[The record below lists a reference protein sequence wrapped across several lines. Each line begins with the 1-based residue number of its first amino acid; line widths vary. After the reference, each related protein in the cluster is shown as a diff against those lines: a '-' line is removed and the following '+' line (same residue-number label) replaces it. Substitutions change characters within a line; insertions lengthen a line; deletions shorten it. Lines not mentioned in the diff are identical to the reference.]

1 MLFAEKFATPC
12 LCEHRVKSRT
22 SPLKRM
28 EASCFSVSTT
38 FLRVL
43 QSDTVSE
50 LVMLRDGQPYLT
62 GRLEVTDGGM
72 IFGFDFLLG

>member
-1 MLFAEKFATPC
+1 MNKDAQGRRKVERSESNWKC
-12 LCEHRVKSRT
+12 G
-22 SPLKRM
+22 LKRM

-50 LVMLRDGQPYLT
+50 LVMLRDRQPYLT